1 MPHGTVLWFN
11 SEKGYGYIKAKD
23 GSEIFVRE
31 NSIQS
36 EGLRLL
42 ETNDKVSFEI
52 DLDSDRK
59 STRLNSSHMSESRM
73 PSSA

>member
-52 DLDSDRK
+52 DWIQTKEAPKPLEFA
-59 STRLNSSHMSESRM
+59 SSNRGE
-73 PSSA
+73 

>member
-52 DLDSDRK
+52 DLDSDKRGAQA
-59 STRLNSSHMSESRM
+59 TRVCIIK
-73 PSSA
+73 

>member
-36 EGLRLL
+36 EGLRVL

-52 DLDSDRK
+52 DLDSDKRGAQASK
-59 STRLNSSHMSESRM
+59 VQLLN
-73 PSSA
+73 

>member
-1 MPHGTVLWFN
+1 MTTGIVLWFN

-36 EGLRLL
+36 QGLRILNSN
-42 ETNDKVSFEI
+42 EKVNFEI
-52 DLDSDRK
+52 DMDSDPRGPQAIK
-59 STRLNSSHMSESRM
+59 VQISN
-73 PSSA
+73 